1 MTDCVWTHSSEG
13 FSLRISTRE
22 SELTIGSNLPVAS
35 MDVRFDRGMNPLPPA
50 AADATPAAPE
60 ADTPMT
66 DAPVVFFVYDPVMIT
81 ISVFFEDEGRA
92 RYIYNVDSDGNISVA
107 RNAAGLV
114 GARVS
119 EHGEGS
125 RQGPLAALIDQHDTV
140 VV

>member
-1 MTDCVWTHSSEG
+1 MMDCVWSHSSEG

-35 MDVRFDRGMNPLPPA
+35 MDVRFDRGMNPLLPAA

-66 DAPVVFFVYDPVMIT
+66 DAPVVFFVYDPVLIT
-81 ISVFFEDEGRA
+81 IVVFFENEGRA

-114 GARVS
+114 GPGFQNTAKGLGKGRS
-119 EHGEGS
+119 Q
-125 RQGPLAALIDQHDTV
+125 R
-140 VV
+140 